1 MNCAKDELMKLIEQ
15 VDQVNADNL
24 PVILELIQWLP
35 THTIRTFLEDVKAV
49 LEIDTEEEE
58 DGLEFD
64 EPTELF
70 DTNLFLTLS
79 K

>member
-15 VDQVNADNL
+15 VDQVNADSL

-35 THTIRTFLEDVKAV
+35 SHTISTFLEDVKAV
-49 LEIDTEEEE
+49 LDIDTEEEE
-58 DGLEFD
+58 EGLEFD